1 MYSVLELV
9 NFAHGS
15 FYVMAGY
22 LVLTMYSFMALP
34 YPLSL
39 IAEMVVTGLFGA
51 AMNQF
56 ILAYCAA
63 ERFCEAIDK
72 LGPDDKE
79 ALRAYLR
86 DGEQETAL
94 GTLTFVDGDADRPTV
109 WLKYDKDASAFKA
122 VTEIPANE

>member
-1 MYSVLELV
+1 
-9 NFAHGS
+9 
-15 FYVMAGY
+15 
-22 LVLTMYSFMALP
+22 MYSFMALP

-39 IAEMVVTGLFGA
+39 IAEMIVTGLFGA

-63 ERFCEAIDK
+63 ERLCEAIDK

-94 GTLTFVDGDADRPTV
+94 GTLTFVDGDADLSLIHILQDCT
-109 WLKYDKDASAFKA
+109 
-122 VTEIPANE
+122 